1 MKTTVQIDSYIL
13 DTLMADLV
21 GHDRRPSAYLTF
33 LAIWSAGD
41 GALIALSY
49 ADLAQRTGLSKRA
62 AQAAVA
68 HLLRRELLEVIKAG
82 TTDTPRYR
90 PLTPGDAGDGG
101 AEAQPYSHTA

>member
-49 ADLAQRTGLSKRA
+49 ADLSQRTGLSKRA

-82 TTDTPRYR
+82 ATDTPRYR
-90 PLTPGDAGDGG
+90 PLTPWRRWRRRN
-101 AEAQPYSHTA
+101 